1 MKKRIILIA
10 LTIVIPLTGG
20 FKVKATS
27 NGISESKIDFIAG
40 DGVVTPPVNPK
51 DPDNP
56 IIPTPIDS
64 SDPENKGTGQIGP
77 LSVDYV
83 SNLKFGQQKISGRTI
98 AYKALNADPFVQVTD
113 LRGSGDGWSLSAKMS
128 PFTNKNNQEL
138 KGATLSM
145 KNSMVK
151 AGSTSNISL
160 APVKSD
166 LLFDNQESKLVMNAS
181 NKGGRGTWLNVW
193 SGTEEANESI
203 QLNVLAGTPEANT
216 EYTSSITWEL
226 EDAPK

>member
-1 MKKRIILIA
+1 MKKRMILTA
-10 LTIVIPLTGG
+10 LMVLIPLVGG
-20 FKVKATS
+20 FQVEAALP
-27 NGISESKIDFIAG
+27 GVSESKIDFLSG
-40 DGVVTPPVNPK
+40 DGVVTLPVNPK

-56 IIPTPIDS
+56 IVPTPIDS
-64 SDPENKGTGQIGP
+64 SDPGNKGTGQIGP

-83 SNLKFGQQKISGRTI
+83 ANLKFGQQKISGKTI
-98 AYKALNADPFVQVTD
+98 AYKALNADPFIQVTD
-113 LRGSGDGWSLSAKMS
+113 LRGAGDGWSLSAKIS
-128 PFTNKNNQEL
+128 SFTNKNKQEL

-145 KNSMVK
+145 QNSVVK

-166 LLFDNQESKLVMNAS
+166 LLFDNHESKLVMNAT

-193 SGTEEANESI
+193 SGTDQANESI

-226 EDAPK
+226 KDAPK

>member
-1 MKKRIILIA
+1 
-10 LTIVIPLTGG
+10 
-20 FKVKATS
+20 
-27 NGISESKIDFIAG
+27 
-40 DGVVTPPVNPK
+40 
-51 DPDNP
+51 
-56 IIPTPIDS
+56 
-64 SDPENKGTGQIGP
+64 
-77 LSVDYV
+77 
-83 SNLKFGQQKISGRTI
+83 RTI

-128 PFTNKNNQEL
+128 PFTNKNKQEL

-145 KNSMVK
+145 KNSVVK

-160 APVKSD
+160 APAKSD